1 MPTLFD
7 DIHERMEDWG
17 SEGKMSPFKDIYEL
31 VFQMIVRMASCQ
43 ELASNPAMIR
53 KMSDLY
59 WKLEKSATPVGLL
72 FPWFPGT
79 AKKNKENAINGLY
92 EMLSHYVHL
101 RREAEVPSLD
111 VIDVLIADGM
121 DNSSIVQASPFSLR
135 SLFVPSFSCIVCYR
149 CDFRWL
155 CQHGDGLCV
164 VSLYDTLYFVH
175 FNPA

>member
-1 MPTLFD
+1 MPTLFN
-7 DIHERMEDWG
+7 DIHERMKDWG
-17 SEGKMSPFKDIYEL
+17 SEGKMNPFKDIYEL
-31 VFQMIVRMASCQ
+31 VFQMTIRMASCQ
-43 ELASNPAMIR
+43 ELAGDPAMIR

-79 AKKNKENAINGLY
+79 AKKNKEKAINGLY

-121 DNSSIVQASPFSLR
+121 DNSSIVQASPISLR
-135 SLFVPSFSCIVCYR
+135 SLFVP
-149 CDFRWL
+149 L
-155 CQHGDGLCV
+155 L
-164 VSLYDTLYFVH
+164 SLYSLLWV
-175 FNPA
+175 